1 MAVYTNPNRSS
12 ARAAETPNTNPNLSE
27 LSTTDGVFAE
37 RPRVGEPC
45 VRLTR
50 KAQTVSHDAQGAP
63 AGGAI
68 LLKRDEV
75 CRLLGNISPRTVARM
90 EERGLIRPVRI
101 LRHKL
106 YSRAALEA
114 LVNNETNWAA

>member
-1 MAVYTNPNRSS
+1 MKANLVPGNSPARTESGDNIENLNLAANAQQSLGRLEPAASAHGSQSQRSRSS
-12 ARAAETPNTNPNLSE
+12 QDNPARP
-27 LSTTDGVFAE
+27 
-37 RPRVGEPC
+37 
-45 VRLTR
+45 
-50 KAQTVSHDAQGAP
+50 
-63 AGGAI
+63 I

-90 EERGLIRPVRI
+90 EQRGLIRPVRI

-114 LVNNETNWAA
+114 LVNNDLNWEA